1 MPYIISY
8 LLHKVDKKCGQD
20 LITSVSVAELKWSLK
35 SLCE

>member
-20 LITSVSVAELKWSLK
+20 LCFWQTNLPIVNY
-35 SLCE
+35 